1 MKPILQQA
9 WRAATLDRRAFGE
22 WLFGSSATGDAAL
35 IVIGVALAR
44 FIVLVVA
51 SGDLGALVLGVITT
65 AINALAG
72 WVFLAVATWFAG
84 TRLFEGT
91 GDWQTVLRMH
101 GLAYLP
107 NILGV
112 LVVFGGRVGS
122 WALIVGY
129 LWHLVAAVVGTS
141 VGLSL
146 NRRNAALAVAIGA
159 AILFIIEIFLRGA
172 FTGVGAAVSGLF

>member
-1 MKPILQQA
+1 MKPIVQQA

-22 WLFGSSATGDAAL
+22 WLFGASATGDAAL
-35 IVIGVALAR
+35 IVIGVALVR
-44 FIVLVVA
+44 FLVLVVA
-51 SGDLGALVLGVITT
+51 TGDYGVLVLGTITS

-84 TRLFEGT
+84 TKIFDGV

-107 NILGV
+107 NLLSV
-112 LVVFGGRVGS
+112 LSVVSGPVGNWS
-122 WALIVGY
+122 IIIGY
-129 LWHLVAAVVGTS
+129 VWFLVAAIVGTS

-146 NRRNAALAVAIGA
+146 DRKNATLAVLIGA
-159 AILFIIEIFLRGA
+159 AILFVIETLIGAA
-172 FTGVGAAVSGLF
+172 FTGVGAAVGGLF

>member
-22 WLFGSSATGDAAL
+22 WLFGSHATGDAAL
-35 IVIGVALAR
+35 IVIGVAVVR
-44 FIVLVVA
+44 FVVQVFSEGA
-51 SGDLGALVLGVITT
+51 FGALVLGLVTT
-65 AINALAG
+65 SINALAG

-84 TRLFEGT
+84 TRLFEGV

-107 NILGV
+107 NILGAL
-112 LVVFGGRVGS
+112 LVVGGQIGS

-146 NRRNAALAVAIGA
+146 SRRNAALSVAIGA
-159 AILFIIEIFLRGA
+159 AILFIIEIFIRGA
-172 FTGVGAAVSGLF
+172 FTGVGAAVRGLF

>member
-22 WLFGSSATGDAAL
+22 WLFGSHATGDAAL
-35 IVIGVALAR
+35 IVIGVAVVR
-44 FIVLVVA
+44 FVVQVFFEGA
-51 SGDLGALVLGVITT
+51 FGALVLGLVTT
-65 AINALAG
+65 SINALAG
-72 WVFLAVATWFAG
+72 WVFLAVATWFVG
-84 TRLFEGT
+84 TRLFEGV

-112 LVVFGGRVGS
+112 LTIVGGTVGAWS
-122 WALIVGY
+122 IIVGY
-129 LWHLVAAVVGTS
+129 IWFLVAAVVGTS

-146 NRRNAALAVAIGA
+146 SRRNAALAVAIGA
-159 AILFIIEIFLRGA
+159 AILFIIETLIGAA
-172 FTGVGAAVSGLF
+172 FTGVGAAVGALF